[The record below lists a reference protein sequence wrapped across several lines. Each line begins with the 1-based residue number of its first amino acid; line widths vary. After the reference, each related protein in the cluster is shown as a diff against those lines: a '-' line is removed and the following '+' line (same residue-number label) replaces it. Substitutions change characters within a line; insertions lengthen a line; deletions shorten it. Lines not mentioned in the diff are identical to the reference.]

1 MPVTKGLSIN
11 LWWDALS
18 SPHQVFWFIAIIFSV
33 LFFIQFILL
42 VIGIDSDSDTGFDHA
57 GDSGSIEHEFSAL
70 SARSIIAFFTF
81 FGWTG
86 VLAMG
91 NQLSVWIAV
100 ALATGVGLTAMFIVA
115 YLMFKFA
122 QLEQSGTLN
131 FYHALDQHGE
141 VYLPIP
147 AHQVGRGK
155 IHLKIDGT
163 VREMDAITD
172 GELLKTGAQVKV
184 IEIMEDNTLKVE
196 SLPVELEEEASTFN

>member
-11 LWWDALS
+11 QWWDALS

-42 VIGIDSDSDTGFDHA
+42 LIGFDSDSDTEFDHGGDA
-57 GDSGSIEHEFSAL
+57 GSMEHEFSAL

-91 NQLSVWIAV
+91 NQFSVWIAV
-100 ALATGVGLTAMFIVA
+100 ALATGVGLIAMFIVA
-115 YLMFKFA
+115 YLMYKFA

-147 AHQVGRGK
+147 GHQVGRGK

>member
-1 MPVTKGLSIN
+1 MPVTKGFSIN
-11 LWWDALS
+11 QWWDALS
-18 SPHQVFWFIAIIFSV
+18 SPHQVFWFMAIIFSV

-42 VIGIDSDSDTGFDHA
+42 LIGFDSDSDTDFGHG
-57 GDSGSIEHEFSAL
+57 GDSGSLEHEFSAL

-86 VLAMG
+86 VLAMS
-91 NQLSVWIAV
+91 NQLSVWISV

-147 AHQVGRGK
+147 AHQVGKGK

-163 VREMDAITD
+163 VREMDAMTD
-172 GELLKTGAQVKV
+172 GEMLRTGAHVKV
-184 IEIMEDNTLKVE
+184 VEIMEDNTLKVE
-196 SLPVELEEEASTFN
+196 SLPVELEAEANSFS

>member
-1 MPVTKGLSIN
+1 MPVTKGFSIN
-11 LWWDALS
+11 QWWDALS
-18 SPHQVFWFIAIIFSV
+18 SPHQVFWFMAIIFSI
-33 LFFIQFILL
+33 LFLIQFILL
-42 VIGIDSDSDTGFDHA
+42 LIGFDSDSDTEFGHG
-57 GDSGSIEHEFSAL
+57 GDSGSMEHEFSAL

-91 NQLSVWIAV
+91 NQLSVWISV

-115 YLMFKFA
+115 YLMYKFA

-131 FYHALDQHGE
+131 FYHALDQQGE

-147 AHQVGRGK
+147 AHQVGKGK

-172 GELLKTGAQVKV
+172 GDLLKTGAQVKV
-184 IEIMEDNTLKVE
+184 VEIMEDNTLKVE
-196 SLPVELEEEASTFN
+196 SLAVELEQEADTFS

>member
-1 MPVTKGLSIN
+1 MTKGLSIN
-11 LWWDALS
+11 QWWDALS

-42 VIGIDSDSDTGFDHA
+42 LIGFDSDSDTSFDH
-57 GDSGSIEHEFSAL
+57 GGHLGSMEHEFSAL

-91 NQLSVWIAV
+91 NQLSVWISV

-115 YLMFKFA
+115 YLMYKFA

-147 AHQVGRGK
+147 AHQVGKGK

-163 VREMDAITD
+163 VREMDAITE
-172 GELLKTGAQVKV
+172 GELLKTGAHVKV
-184 IEIMEDNTLKVE
+184 IEIMDDNTLKVE
-196 SLPVELEEEASTFN
+196 SLPVDSEQEAGTLI

>member
-11 LWWDALS
+11 QWWDALS

-42 VIGIDSDSDTGFDHA
+42 LIGFDSDTEADFDHG
-57 GDSGSIEHEFSAL
+57 GDSGSLEHEFSAL

-91 NQLSVWIAV
+91 NQLGVWIAV
-100 ALATGVGLTAMFIVA
+100 ALSTAIGLTAMFIVA
-115 YLMFKFA
+115 YLMYKFA

-172 GELLKTGAQVKV
+172 GELLKTGAHVKV

-196 SLPVELEEEASTFN
+196 PLPIELVEESNTIN

>member
-1 MPVTKGLSIN
+1 MTKAFSIN
-11 LWWDALS
+11 QWWDALS

-42 VIGIDSDSDTGFDHA
+42 LIGFDSDNAEFDHG
-57 GDSGSIEHEFSAL
+57 GDSGSLEHEFSAL

-91 NQLSVWIAV
+91 NQFNVWIAV

-115 YLMFKFA
+115 YLMYKFA

-131 FYHALDQHGE
+131 FYHALDQYGE

-147 AHQVGRGK
+147 GYQVGKGK

-163 VREMDAITD
+163 VREVDAITD

-196 SLPVELEEEASTFN
+196 SLPVELEQEAITLS

>member
-1 MPVTKGLSIN
+1 MTKGLSIN
-11 LWWDALS
+11 QWWEALS

-42 VIGIDSDSDTGFDHA
+42 LIGFDSDSDMEFDHG
-57 GDSGSIEHEFSAL
+57 GDSGSMEHEFSAL

-91 NQLSVWIAV
+91 NQLSVWISV
-100 ALATGVGLTAMFIVA
+100 ALATAVGLTAMFIVA

-147 AHQVGRGK
+147 AHQSGKGK

-196 SLPVELEEEASTFN
+196 SLPAVLEQEAGTFT